1 MHWLACLVSRC
12 GKDKMQKL
20 TMEQAVVVSAY
31 TGFLVCPFDQMH
43 AEIEKRLGRPVWTHE
58 MGSEKFMDDQVRP
71 AFKADFVAMLPANAE
86 AHGRR
91 SRAVQP
97 LVGTEVV

>member
-1 MHWLACLVSRC
+1 
-12 GKDKMQKL
+12 MQKL

-58 MGSEKFMDDQVRP
+58 MGSEKFVDEQVRP

-86 AHGRR
+86 DQGCRA
-91 SRAVQP
+91 SRHTLAP
-97 LVGTEVV
+97 LVGASDRG

>member
-1 MHWLACLVSRC
+1 
-12 GKDKMQKL
+12 MQKL

-58 MGSEKFMDDQVRP
+58 MGSEKFVDEQVRP
-71 AFKADFVAMLPANAE
+71 AFEADFVAMLPDNAHALAE
-86 AHGRR
+86 AR
-91 SRAVQP
+91 SDDSQRPGAAG
-97 LVGTEVV
+97 GTYAL